1 MALVAPKGCLCE
13 ESAGGAVDFGIF
25 VGDLEGAL
33 GLSWVLARAERG
45 VLAAPIASPPTVQC
59 RGVGGSGE
67 LNGRG
72 PGCTAHRRLHPS
84 GLVKGSRH

>member
-1 MALVAPKGCLCE
+1 M
-13 ESAGGAVDFGIF
+13 DFGIF

-33 GLSWVLARAERG
+33 GLSWVLARAERE

-72 PGCTAHRRLHPS
+72 PGARPIGDFIPVALLKGAGTSLGA
-84 GLVKGSRH
+84 GEKGS